1 MDNIFSNFNRI
12 FHVNSSKDVF
22 PSAPTINSKK
32 TSTLTKTTSTFK
44 NAASSTVDTV
54 KSFIF
59 GNKNKKNNSKNNSIY
74 NIENQQNVFGN
85 NGIKIPSFKEM
96 VNGESSLLQTIFN
109 ILLLLLLLYL
119 IYRIL
124 HYFFGLP
131 KDINDPK
138 TEPVFLCNACGDKGK
153 GDCSLDGTKGPHD
166 ATKPYVYRPPGG
178 NISQERFYIPSDA
191 LNKEDSLSKS
201 YATSFWIK
209 VDQKTWKNDHYD
221 GIKNKQDNQE
231 IIEDNTT
238 DDTKDNTKD
247 NKNKDDDSMT
257 QDGRKCILFRGTEDK
272 QVFGFWL
279 SPKSNDIWCQV
290 HTEDD
295 AGAILEEG
303 TMLKNIPLNKWFN
316 ITGVIDN
323 RTFEVYMDG
332 KLVKT
337 ISLYGS
343 PFNSSGRMYITK
355 NGGFNGSLAYLQYFN
370 TTLQPKRIKTLYSY
384 YLKQVKKCIKED
396 NKPLPEPSPQPK
408 PQPKP
413 QPSPQPQPDCP
424 KCIYT

>member
-1 MDNIFSNFNRI
+1 MANIFSNFNRI

-59 GNKNKKNNSKNNSIY
+59 GNKNKKNNNKINSKN
-74 NIENQQNVFGN
+74 NIENQKNIFGN
-85 NGIKIPSFKEM
+85 NGVKIPSFKEM
-96 VNGESSLLQTIFN
+96 INGESSLLQTIFN

-124 HYFFGLP
+124 NYFFGPP

-138 TEPVFLCNACGDKGK
+138 TEPVFLCNACDDNGNGE
-153 GDCSLDGTKGPHD
+153 CSLDGTKGPHD

-178 NISQERFYIPSDA
+178 NISQERFYIPSSA
-191 LNKEDSLSKS
+191 LNKEDTLSKS

-209 VDQKTWKNDHYD
+209 VDQETWKIENYD

-231 IIEDNTT
+231 IIEDDT
-238 DDTKDNTKD
+238 D
-247 NKNKDDDSMT
+247 KNDDSMT
-257 QDGRKCILFRGTEDK
+257 KEGRKCILFRGTEDK
-272 QVFGFWL
+272 QLFGFWL
-279 SPKSNDIWCQV
+279 SPKSNDIWCQI
-290 HTEDD
+290 HTENE
-295 AGAILEEG
+295 AGVILEEG
-303 TMLKNIPLNKWFN
+303 TIIKNIPLNKWFN
-316 ITGVIDN
+316 ITAVIDN
-323 RTFEVYMDG
+323 RTFEVYMNG

-337 ISLYGS
+337 ISLYGL
-343 PFNSSGRMYITK
+343 PFNTNGNMYITK

-370 TTLQPKRIKTLYSY
+370 TAIQPKRIKILYSY

-396 NKPLPEPSPQPK
+396 KPKKPCYPKPEPDPK
-408 PQPKP
+408 
-413 QPSPQPQPDCP
+413 SDPDCP